1 MTAAAARTRDDDEIN
16 LTQWVRIVALYW
28 WLIGGVVVSAVLLTF
43 IVTSRATKMYES
55 TTTLIT
61 PRESTTG
68 GFLSTIAATG
78 LVQQLPGISLP
89 SLTPN
94 RDIIVSILRSRTV
107 AEAVVKKFGLQERYN
122 ERLLDDTIKALRG
135 VTTVTLSKEGVIS
148 LKVEDREPVIAA
160 QVANFYVEEL
170 NRLITELGSGDS
182 SRQRVF
188 IGEQMKLARK
198 SLEEAE
204 DGLRRFQEKN
214 RAIVLQEQTRGALEA
229 AARLKGEMIAAEVQL
244 QVMRSFATE
253 SNPEVVSLRR
263 RLDEMKRQLSQMQY
277 GGDGIVGDGA
287 GPRSGGA
294 RQDIYVPFA
303 RVPEVGLELARRT
316 RDLKIQ
322 ETLVTLLSQ
331 QFEQAKI
338 AEAKDLPTVQVLD
351 PALPAQRHS
360 RPSRL
365 LNMAIAG
372 TLSLI
377 AGVIL
382 AVVADR
388 TDGPG
393 RRRAGMRPAERG
405 ARED

>member
-16 LTQWVRIVALYW
+16 LTQWIRIATRYW

-94 RDIIVSILRSRTV
+94 RDIIVSIVRSRTV
-107 AEAVVKKFGLQERYN
+107 AEAVIKKFGLQERYN
-122 ERLLDDTIKALRG
+122 ERLLDDTIRALRG
-135 VTTVTLSKEGVIS
+135 ATTVTLSKEGVIS
-148 LKVEDREPVIAA
+148 LKVEDSEPAIAA
-160 QVANFYVEEL
+160 QMANFYVQEL
-170 NRLITELGSGDS
+170 NRLVTELGSGDS

-214 RAIVLQEQTRGALEA
+214 RAIVLQDQTRGALEA

-244 QVMRSFATE
+244 QVMRNFATE

-263 RLDEMKRQLSQMQY
+263 RIDEMKRQLSQMQY
-277 GGDGIVGDGA
+277 GGDGSVGDGA
-287 GPRSGGA
+287 APRGGGA

-351 PALPAQRHS
+351 PAVPAQRHS

-372 TLSLI
+372 TLSLL

-393 RRRAGMRPAERG
+393 RRRTGMRPAERG